1 MPLRTFFPLFAL
13 VVFFGSPG
21 RAEEFN
27 IYFKA
32 SPRLELLYPYSDPA
46 TLTLLITGADGR
58 PVTQGSLAI
67 RLDAPKP
74 GPLFSTDF
82 PFVEGSRLLEM
93 TLPLRQGK
101 AEWKYLFPIRGE
113 YLLAVDFVAP
123 DGRKAAR
130 TFNFKIRES
139 KQKWFFLGLFSLAL
153 FVVGMVAGRIF
164 TPPGLNGVKG
174 IAGCLLLALGGL
186 LSVME
191 NAAGQATRQGE
202 QFGWLEVDPAT
213 VGKPTSVRWRLGG
226 DEQTEKSMAL
236 LALTIAHPEKDKIVF
251 ALERLP
257 VAGEFAMKFQFTDGA
272 EYRVAAIAHVAG
284 RPTLRTER
292 NISVIAAEP
301 PVRAMIPA
309 VSFFVAIIVLG
320 LAVGRWSKLRATK
333 TWNNRKERIERK
345 KNPL

>member
-1 MPLRTFFPLFAL
+1 MPLRTFLLLFGL
-13 VVFFGSPG
+13 VVFLGSPLW
-21 RAEEFN
+21 AEEFN

-46 TLTLLITGADGR
+46 TLTLLVTGADGR
-58 PVTQGSLAI
+58 PVAQGSLAI

-74 GPLFSTDF
+74 GWFFSTDF
-82 PFVEGSRLLEM
+82 PLVEGSRLLET

-123 DGRKAAR
+123 DGQKASK
-130 TFNFKIRES
+130 TFAFRIRES

-153 FVVGMVAGRIF
+153 FIFGVVAGRIF
-164 TPPGLNGVKG
+164 TSLGSHHVRGF
-174 IAGCLLLALGGL
+174 AACLLLAVGGL
-186 LSVME
+186 MSLME

-213 VGKPTSVRWRLGG
+213 VGKPSSVRWRLAG
-226 DEQTEKSMAL
+226 DEQREKPPAL
-236 LALTIAHPEKDKIVF
+236 LTLTITHLERGKTVF
-251 ALERLP
+251 AVERLA
-257 VAGEFAMKFQFTDGA
+257 VAGEFAMKFQFADGA
-272 EYRVAAIAHVAG
+272 EYRVAAIAYVAG
-284 RPTLRTER
+284 RPMLRTER
-292 NISVIAAEP
+292 NMAVIAAEP

-309 VSFFVAIIVLG
+309 LSFFVAIIALG
-320 LAVGRWSKLRATK
+320 LVVGRWSKHRATK
-333 TWNNRKERIERK
+333 SWNNRKERIERK